1 MTHADIHIDEPIPT
15 HQHRYEGLDEL
26 PVLILHRRRES
37 LFLLL
42 SGLFLGTLAM
52 LNILGITRFIVFA
65 SWDSSQG
72 WAFGQW
78 GTISFAVAVGVLP
91 YPLTF
96 LCTDFISELYGRRR
110 ANLVV
115 WVGLILNLW
124 VLFILWLS
132 GTLPVA
138 VEYISYGFDALGRE
152 VMGPPLPSAVYSDDG
167 TFLRFSEDWTFH
179 RVSQLT
185 FGAVTASMIA
195 YLIAQLVDVQVFHFW
210 KRLTCGKHLWLRN
223 NGSTLVSQLVDTV
236 AVILITHYYA
246 HALPINSDAPIV
258 RQLLIFIATG
268 YVFKL
273 MMALLDTIPFMIGTK
288 HLVRYLRLP
297 PPGHE
302 PEQTVE

>member
-1 MTHADIHIDEPIPT
+1 MTHAENHLDEPLPT

-52 LNILGITRFIVFA
+52 LNILGITRFLKLLEVDFDA
-65 SWDSSQG
+65 ATPGS
-72 WAFGQW
+72 
-78 GTISFAVAVGVLP
+78 TVFAVAVGVLP

-115 WVGLILNLW
+115 WVGLILNMW
-124 VLFILWLS
+124 VMLILWIGGALP
-132 GTLPVA
+132 GFEAVAQDGQMIVDQAGRLPVF
-138 VEYISYGFDALGRE
+138 YE
-152 VMGPPLPSAVYSDDG
+152 VRTLA
-167 TFLRFSEDWTFH
+167 
-179 RVSQLT
+179 

-210 KRLTCGKHLWLRN
+210 KRLTRGKHLWLRN
-223 NGSTLVSQLVDTV
+223 NGSTLISQLVDTV

-246 HALPINSDAPIV
+246 HALPIDADLPIV
-258 RQLLIFIATG
+258 RQLLVFIATG
-268 YVFKL
+268 YMFKL
-273 MMALLDTIPFMIGTK
+273 VMALLDTIPFMIGTK
-288 HLVRYLRLP
+288 HLVRYLRLAP
-297 PPGHE
+297 SGHNPNE
-302 PEQTVE
+302 RITPNS

>member
-1 MTHADIHIDEPIPT
+1 MTHIDEPIPT
-15 HQHRYEGLDEL
+15 NQYRYEGLDEL

-52 LNILGITRFIVFA
+52 LNILGISRFIKLLEIDF
-65 SWDSSQG
+65 DS
-72 WAFGQW
+72 ATP
-78 GTISFAVAVGVLP
+78 GTTVFAVAIGVLP

-124 VLFILWLS
+124 VIFILWIGGSLPGFES
-132 GTLPVA
+132 LGPEGKILVDEAGRLPVFYEIRSLA
-138 VEYISYGFDALGRE
+138 
-152 VMGPPLPSAVYSDDG
+152 
-167 TFLRFSEDWTFH
+167 
-179 RVSQLT
+179 

-210 KRLTCGKHLWLRN
+210 KKLTKGKHLWIRN
-223 NGSTLVSQLVDTV
+223 NGSTLVSQLVDTT

-246 HALPINSDAPIV
+246 HALPIDENAPIV
-258 RQLLIFIATG
+258 RQLLLYIATG

-273 MMALLDTIPFMIGTK
+273 VMALLDTIPFIIGTK

-297 PPGHE
+297 PPGHDS
-302 PEQTVE
+302 